1 MKPIAAIAIN
11 STPAWGSAGVR
22 RLDVYVGSCGLSTY
36 AASVLRTA
44 MPQQNHE
51 DCTPPGGGD
60 AWAYLL

>member
-11 STPAWGSAGVR
+11 STPDWGGAGVR
-22 RLDVYVGSCGLSTY
+22 RLDVYLGSCGLSSY

-44 MPQQNHE
+44 MHQLNHE

-60 AWAYLL
+60 A